1 MPTTPTRYEPSPVE
15 RWSSNDGRVSVD
27 PPGLGTYWNL
37 LVRNRWLILACGIA
51 AAGGAA
57 YYTSLQTPVFEASTS
72 LRMQVKEP
80 ALTDIYRSNATV
92 GTELAT
98 EVAVLQSRALQEDAA
113 SLLGLQVGVVEPRRV
128 ARGVLLDS
136 ISVAPNALEADYI
149 LQKQPDG
156 RYGVFSAD
164 SMRQLSVGWPG
175 GRVQVPGATFVVKP
189 AASAYPQLRVVV
201 TSLANAVY
209 RLATVSVVQ
218 PQRDANI
225 LILGYKDIDS
235 LIVREVP
242 NLIAAR
248 YLARRQAVERAEAG
262 SAARFLREQ
271 LRRVSTELSEA
282 EDSFRGFREREQVV
296 DPAAETSNEVSR
308 LIAKES
314 ERSSLEAER
323 KALGKSLAEIDRASH
338 EPGAPSPYRRLVGL
352 PFLMRNEAASALL
365 NALVDAEIEKSSKI
379 SATAEDPDMKILNAK
394 ISDLESQLRAITN
407 TYLQG
412 LGNQVEALD
421 ATLGTFGRRLS
432 TIPRKQLEYARLER
446 NVKSLETVHDL
457 LQSRL
462 NEAEIAEA
470 VTDASVRVVDSAV
483 TPYAPSSPMPMVNI
497 SAGLAVGLMLGVGLA
512 CAKQV
517 RDGSVH
523 SRQDVLAATGIPV
536 LGLIPRIP
544 NGRGRVALITDKR
557 KLGGGGTASG
567 SRPVVGS
574 VRRQPSQRPYT
585 FLGVVDDAP
594 AAPEAPEPERA
605 IRQAPALSP
614 VELIVSRWTN
624 VVAEAY
630 SLLLTNVSFAGSG
643 PAPKVIVI
651 TSPLAEDGKTTCS
664 VNLAITLALRGSK
677 ILLIDADLRR
687 GVVHTVLGA
696 ERAPG
701 LSDMLSRGLS
711 PQEAVRC
718 IKVGGEGGTL
728 HFLTTGSIP
737 PNPSALLESEDF
749 RTLLN
754 HFRDQ
759 YDTVV
764 VDCPPANIISDASVL
779 GRLADGVLLVARSGV
794 TDSAALASAVEQ
806 LTRVGV
812 TVTGVVLNDID
823 FKKESGYDSTYRSYE
838 ANRYLNAA
846 SES

>member
-1 MPTTPTRYEPSPVE
+1 MESNSSPTTPTRYGPSPVE

-27 PPGLGTYWNL
+27 PPGLGTNWNL

-156 RYGVFSAD
+156 RYGVFTAD

-365 NALVDAEIEKSSKI
+365 NALVDAEIEKSSMI

-421 ATLGTFGRRLS
+421 ATLGTFGPRLS

-594 AAPEAPEPERA
+594 AAPEAPEPEARDPAGAGAEPRRA
-605 IRQAPALSP
+605 DRLALDQHRGRGVQSAPDER
-614 VELIVSRWTN
+614 ELRPHGPPTK
-624 VVAEAY
+624 VV
-630 SLLLTNVSFAGSG
+630 
-643 PAPKVIVI
+643 VI
-651 TSPLAEDGKTTCS
+651 TSPLAEDGKTTCA
-664 VNLAITLALRGSK
+664 VNLAITLALRGEK
-677 ILLIDADLRR
+677 VILLDADLRR
-687 GVVHTVLGA
+687 GVVHTMLGS
-696 ERAPG
+696 RAFPG
-701 LSDMLSRGLS
+701 LSEMLSAFS
-711 PQEAVRC
+711 PPGKSSGRSKWETR
-718 IKVGGEGGTL
+718 ERLL
-728 HFLTTGSIP
+728 HFLPTGQGAAQSLGASGIP
-737 PNPSALLESEDF
+737 RVSDDAP
-749 RTLLN
+749 
-754 HFRDQ
+754 
-759 YDTVV
+759 TVE
-764 VDCPPANIISDASVL
+764 
-779 GRLADGVLLVARSGV
+779 GRIRHRHSRCTAGEHHQRCF
-794 TDSAALASAVEQ
+794 DSRGE
-806 LTRVGV
+806 RGRR
-812 TVTGVVLNDID
+812 
-823 FKKESGYDSTYRSYE
+823 F
-838 ANRYLNAA
+838 
-846 SES
+846 